1 MILNIKKCHA
11 ISFHRSAGYIHFEYS
26 LDGSSLERAYST
38 RDLGIILSANLSP
51 NDHIDSIINKASRM
65 FGFVIRTSRRGLSIE
80 AMKTVYV
87 SLVRSVLEFGSVV
100 WSPYQLGQIQ
110 RLQRIQDRFVRVVG
124 VRLGF
129 EYLDVPVRAVE
140 EFLGLNPLIVR
151 RQLHDLTFL
160 QRVLVGDLDCPAL
173 LRLINIRV
181 PGRTRSADF
190 FCRPSCSTNHEL
202 NSVIPRLHRLGNLV
216 SANYDFFYDST
227 SSLRTLFL
235 D

>member
-1 MILNIKKCHA
+1 VKNSDYEFDESVNFIRMCA
-11 ISFHRSAGYIHFEYS
+11 RRVRCGEEVGVS
-26 LDGSSLERAYST
+26 GSIQGDWSRFYPPITQS
-38 RDLGIILSANLSP
+38 
-51 NDHIDSIINKASRM
+51 INKASRM
-65 FGFVIRTSRRGLSIE
+65 LGFVIRTSRKGLSIE

-181 PGRTRSADF
+181 PAGLA
-190 FCRPSCSTNHEL
+190 
-202 NSVIPRLHRLGNLV
+202 PR
-216 SANYDFFYDST
+216 T
-227 SSLRTLFL
+227 SSAVPHVLPTMN
-235 D
+235 